1 MRHLGI
7 LQVILAGAC
16 FGTLGIFGKWAYSLG
31 LSVGELLSARFLTA
45 SLILAFALLLLS
57 PRKLRLPLKQVFNSL
72 LLGALGYASFS
83 TMYFISIQGLSVGLA
98 AMLLFTFPLF
108 VALIGHFFLHE
119 KLAGKNWLFLFLT
132 LLGLGVLLW
141 SEPELKTVTAVF
153 WALGAAITYA
163 AYVIISHRI
172 QPNVH
177 PLSSSVYV
185 MFGAALS
192 LILIHRPD
200 WAVWTNFEAERLL
213 LLFGIAI
220 VATIAPLSLFL
231 AGLQK
236 LKSSEASILVTV
248 EPLVAA
254 ALGFLILKESWGLQ
268 QALGAALVL
277 AGLTLQSLVSSK

>member
-1 MRHLGI
+1 MRRLGI

-45 SLILAFALLLLS
+45 SLLLTIALLFLS
-57 PRKLRLPLKQVFNSL
+57 PGKLKLPMKQVCNSL
-72 LLGALGYASFS
+72 LLGAFGYASFS
-83 TMYFISIQGLSVGLA
+83 SMYFISIEGLSVGLA

-108 VALIGHFFLHE
+108 VAVFGHFFLKE
-119 KLAGKNWLFLFLT
+119 KLALKKWGFLFLT
-132 LLGLGVLLW
+132 LLGLAVLLW
-141 SEPELKTVTAVF
+141 SEPELKTITSVF
-153 WALGAAITYA
+153 WALGAAITYS
-163 AYVIISHRI
+163 AYVIISHRL

-177 PLSSSVYV
+177 PLSSSVYI
-185 MFGAALS
+185 MFGATIS

-200 WAVWTNFEAERLL
+200 WTTWTNFEPEKVHLIL
-213 LLFGIAI
+213 GIAI

-268 QALGAALVL
+268 QILGAALVL
-277 AGLTLQSLVSSK
+277 AGLTLQSLSTSK